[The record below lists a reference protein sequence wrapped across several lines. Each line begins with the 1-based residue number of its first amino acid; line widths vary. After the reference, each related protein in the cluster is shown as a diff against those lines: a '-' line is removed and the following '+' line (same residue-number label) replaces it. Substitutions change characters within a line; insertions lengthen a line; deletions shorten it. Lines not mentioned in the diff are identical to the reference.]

1 MMALVKRDY
10 IKSSTY
16 HKVFRKLT
24 VNNPQ
29 NVGGIM
35 QNESNHKKD
44 PPLSETLMLYKGNGG
59 VGVAGFE
66 PATSCSQSRRDNR
79 ATLHPEVYF
88 SDPTRTRTWNLRFR
102 KPLLYPVELWNH
114 CGFVQNITFG
124 GGTGIRTRGTLER
137 YGSLANYWFKP
148 LTHPTKRTA
157 KINFY

>member
-1 MMALVKRDY
+1 MQIVCKQKSPAVKQDS
-10 IKSSTY
+10 ICLIIS
-16 HKVFRKLT
+16 
-24 VNNPQ
+24 
-29 NVGGIM
+29 
-35 QNESNHKKD
+35 
-44 PPLSETLMLYKGNGG
+44 